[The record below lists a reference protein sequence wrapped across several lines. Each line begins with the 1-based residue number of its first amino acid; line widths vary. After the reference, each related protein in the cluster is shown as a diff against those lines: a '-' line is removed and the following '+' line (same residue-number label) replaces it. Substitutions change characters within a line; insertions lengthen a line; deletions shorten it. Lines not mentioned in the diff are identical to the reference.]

1 MAKLLARLPAA
12 RSSPGFLSQH
22 CTQGANPLGKNIDED
37 KRDLRINKNIKYM
50 KIANI
55 ILKTPFF
62 LGMTTFFGNS
72 HE

>member
-1 MAKLLARLPAA
+1 
-12 RSSPGFLSQH
+12 
-22 CTQGANPLGKNIDED
+22 LGKNIDED
-37 KRDLRINKNIKYM
+37 KGDLQINKNIKYM

-72 HE
+72 HA